1 MGFKKH
7 MLFIRLGLLEIL
19 SHPPTPWVIHT
30 IFRPVYSSVHFP
42 DQSTLWHPIQ
52 KMTRQLQVIE
62 GY

>member
-1 MGFKKH
+1 MGFKNIV
-7 MLFIRLGLLEIL
+7 LFNRLVLLEIL
-19 SHPPTPWVIHT
+19 SHPPTPWVTHA

-42 DQSTLWHPIQ
+42 DQTTLWHPIQ